1 VSIDGSTTDRIAMS
15 QPERDVLKVMHQV
28 LAGTLRQ
35 TEAARLLHLSVRQVR
50 RLQRR
55 LEVEGD
61 QAVVHGLRGQPS
73 NHRIDPAY
81 RQKILRTYRRDYP
94 DFGPTFASEKLAE
107 QGLPVSPETLR
118 LWLLAEGWWQTQ
130 RQRDPHR
137 QRRPRRQCF
146 GELVQMDTSIH
157 DWTEGRGEP
166 MVLVNMIDDATSRV
180 LSGFYQGET
189 VEAHFDLLGR
199 WTQRYGRPVALYTDR
214 DSIFESQSKGRSDPH
229 GQTQFGRALQELGI
243 ELILAR
249 SPQAKGRVERFF
261 ETAQDRW
268 VKELRLAKVS
278 SRNQANALLD
288 HRLVPEFNRRFA
300 VAAARAVDAHRPLG
314 PGHNLAA
321 ILSVQYERVVQN
333 DYTVRFQNRIYQV
346 GKPVYP
352 GLRGGRVIIELRLEG
367 SMAMRFRDRYLSF
380 GEAVAGACPGGSAPR
395 PPEFNA
401 WAADAS
407 GEKAGQAPG
416 ARTRPSGVQPTGGRS
431 GRTPAEP
438 YPPDGMAEDSRKGPR
453 RPAAH
458 HPWRRAFKSNKR

>member
-28 LAGTLRQ
+28 LAGILRQ
-35 TEAARLLHLSVRQVR
+35 SEAARLLRLSVRQVR
-50 RLQRR
+50 RIQRR
-55 LEVEGD
+55 LEKEGD
-61 QAVVHGLRGQPS
+61 QAVVHRLRGQPS
-73 NHRIDPAY
+73 NHRINPAY
-81 RQKILRTYRRDYP
+81 RQTILQTYRRNYP

-107 QGLPVSPETLR
+107 QGLEVSAETLR
-118 LWLLAEGWWQTQ
+118 QWLLAEGWWQTQ

-137 QRRPRRQCF
+137 QRRPRRQCL

-157 DWTEGRGEP
+157 DWIEGRGEP

-199 WTQRYGRPVALYTDR
+199 WIQRYGRPLALYTDR
-214 DSIFESQSKGRSDPH
+214 DSIFEFQSKGRSDPD

-268 VKELRLAKVS
+268 VKELRLAKVT
-278 SRNQANALLD
+278 SRDQANALLD
-288 HRLVPEFNRRFA
+288 RRLIPEFNRRFA

-321 ILSVQYERVVQN
+321 ILSVQYQRVVQN

-346 GKPVYP
+346 GKPIYP
-352 GLRGGRVIIELRLEG
+352 GLRGGRVVIELRLDG
-367 SMAMRFRDRYLSF
+367 SMALRFRDRYLNYR
-380 GEAVAGACPGGSAPR
+380 EAVAGGCAGGSAPR

-401 WAADAS
+401 LAADAS
-407 GEKAGQAPG
+407 EEEGGRTAQASV
-416 ARTRPSGVQPTGGRS
+416 RPAGVQPTAGRS

-438 YPPDGMAEDSRKGPR
+438 YPPDGVAEDSQKGPR
-453 RPAAH
+453 RPAAD
-458 HPWRRAFKSNKR
+458 HPWRRSFKSNKR